1 MEYAMKAIKIFFI
14 TLAVILVLGAVVL
27 LVGRRTGDNKA
38 ASLDKVGVKT
48 ESTAKTDNSK
58 GKSRKAN
65 PIVKAVVNEAMDKYI
80 ENADGKAKEI
90 ADSMSEED
98 KETVAEIIA
107 ANVSIDTITDAQKI
121 MADGNAEDLM
131 EYAKENLPEEDVQQL
146 TEILSEYVTIP

>member
-1 MEYAMKAIKIFFI
+1 MKALRIFLI
-14 TLAVILVLGAVVL
+14 TLAAILVLGGVILVVSR
-27 LVGRRTGDNKA
+27 GAGDNKA
-38 ASLDKVGVKT
+38 ASQSEAGVKT
-48 ESTAKTDNSK
+48 ESTAKTDK
-58 GKSRKAN
+58 TKEKSRKAN

-80 ENADGKAKEI
+80 ETADGKAKEI

-121 MADGNAEDLM
+121 LADGNAEDLM
-131 EYAKENLPEEDVQQL
+131 EYAKENLPEEDVQEL